1 MLPNSTGTLAV
12 IESLDSEQLIINSI
26 DNSSIAFRLF
36 ITVDVFSIFIDSESF
51 NHFLYADVD
60 VFPGDEIVEG
70 VLPEGVVVGPEV
82 GVVGDVFGHR

>member
-1 MLPNSTGTLAV
+1 M

-36 ITVDVFSIFIDSESF
+36 ITVDVFLIFIDSESF
-51 NHFLYADVD
+51 NHFLDVDVD

-70 VLPEGVVVGPEV
+70 VLPEGVVVGP
-82 GVVGDVFGHR
+82 